1 VSKNNETTTA
11 APQGPSHKPRG
22 PRGFARVRRLV
33 RFLPLPIIVLVI
45 GFFAYS
51 ALVASKPETVPTDRL
66 ERVWV
71 VESMVAK
78 YQTVIPVTAAFGEL
92 RARRQVDLRAL
103 VAGEVVKTNPRFEDG
118 VRVAKG
124 DVLAEID
131 DFTYQLAVD
140 DATAQLSGSRA
151 ILTEREAAADH
162 AKREMDRAK
171 TLFEKGTVSKK
182 TLDDLTLQYAVNTS
196 RFEQQKSTVDRD
208 KVRLARA
215 ERDLKNT
222 KIIAP
227 FDAHVSNIAAREGR
241 VLSSNDRVASLTGAD
256 DFEVVFNLTDD
267 QYGRLLA
274 RNTRIIGRRLK
285 VFWDI
290 GGQRMTLSAQIRHVG
305 ATISQATR
313 GADVYAQVDGQ
324 IPSNLRSGA
333 FVTVEMAQQ
342 AEPDVVAV
350 PKYALYGDN
359 QIYVIEEGRLVPLL
373 LTDYLDDGDRI
384 LVKSGLRNGQTIL
397 LTQFNEAAAGVAV
410 KTLEAL

>member
-1 VSKNNETTTA
+1 MSDSKEINMP
-11 APQGPSHKPRG
+11 APGGAKSQATHAMG
-22 PRGFARVRRLV
+22 RVRRLW
-33 RFLPLPIIVLVI
+33 RFLPVPVIVLVI
-45 GFFAYS
+45 GFVLYS
-51 ALVASKPETVPTDRL
+51 TLVASKPETVPSERR

-71 VESMVAK
+71 VELMVAK
-78 YQTVIPVTAAFGEL
+78 YQTVIPMTTAFGEL

-124 DVLAEID
+124 DMLAEID
-131 DFTYQLAVD
+131 SFTYQLAVD
-140 DATAQLSGSRA
+140 DARAQLSGSRA
-151 ILTEREAAADH
+151 ILSEREAASDH
-162 AKREMDRAK
+162 AKREMERAK
-171 TLFEKGTVSKK
+171 KLFEKGTVSKK
-182 TLDDLTLQYAVNTS
+182 TVDDLTLEYAVSTS
-196 RFEQQKSTVDRD
+196 RFEQQKSIVDRD
-208 KVRLARA
+208 KVRLERA
-215 ERDLKNT
+215 KRDLKNT
-222 KIIAP
+222 KIVAP

-241 VLSSNDRVASLTGAD
+241 LLNSNDRVATITGAD

-274 RNTRIIGRRLK
+274 RNTSIVGRRLK

-290 GGQRMTLSAQIRHVG
+290 GGQRLTLSAQIRHVG

-313 GADVYAQVDGQ
+313 GADIYAQVDGQ

-333 FVTVEMAQQ
+333 FVTVEMTQQ

-350 PKYALYGDN
+350 PKYALYGEN

-373 LTDYLDDGDRI
+373 LTDYIDDGDRV

-410 KTLEAL
+410 KTLEAM